1 MKRSENGIVTPFEK
15 FAWDSDKAKLAIR
28 LSLKVTENP
37 LLLYIEFG
45 KNSECFCLGEEKA
58 VRQIAEKP
66 DHMTKHKSSV
76 LMLSEERPLGSLL
89 MDSYAF
95 ILGSLPKVTNIFRSM
110 LHSIDSGNSEKASD
124 YKMLEKFWHEGNT
137 FQRIVIN
144 NLFCK
149 FYRVKHLAANGT
161 VGIFAYSAER
171 RQQMYSELEQ
181 GMENEF
187 EFLKHNPTT
196 LSDLKQLH
204 YYKKTDPA
212 KKTFCSD
219 LIKFYVQYISYL
231 SERSLYFRVCPRCGS
246 PFFADTS
253 RRRYHNECAKLQ
265 DKDNKLRSQHELE
278 QDTFYKL
285 CQQERYCYN
294 NFRRGKL
301 FEKASTKLQGEY
313 LALFEKFKS
322 ELAGHNK
329 KLKTKDS
336 PARRQSMN
344 KWIEKISDERKT
356 LESKF

>member
-45 KNSECFCLGEEKA
+45 KNSERFCFGEEKA
-58 VRQIAEKP
+58 VRQIADDP
-66 DHMTKHKSSV
+66 DCISKHKGAV
-76 LMLSEERPLGSLL
+76 LMMSGERPLGSLL
-89 MDSYAF
+89 MDSYTF
-95 ILGSLPKVTNIFRSM
+95 ITDNLSKVTNIFRSM

-124 YKMLEKFWHEGNT
+124 YKMLEKLWHDGNS

-144 NLFCK
+144 YFFCK
-149 FYRVKHLAANGT
+149 FYRVKHLAASGT
-161 VGIFAYSAER
+161 TGIFAYPTER
-171 RQQMYSELEQ
+171 RQEMYSELEQ
-181 GMENEF
+181 GMGNEF

-204 YYKKTDPA
+204 YYKKTDPTP
-212 KKTFCSD
+212 KLFCSD
-219 LIKFYVQYISYL
+219 LAEFYVQYISSL

-253 RRRYHNECAKLQ
+253 RRRYHNECARLQ
-265 DKDNKLRSQHELE
+265 DKDNKLRSQHDLE

-285 CQQERYCYN
+285 CQQERYSYN

-301 FEKASTKLQGEY
+301 FDKASTKLQGEY
-313 LALFEKFKS
+313 LVLFEKFKS

>member
-1 MKRSENGIVTPFEK
+1 MKRTENRIVTPFEK
-15 FAWDSDKAKLAIR
+15 FAWDSSKSKLAIK
-28 LSLKVTENP
+28 LSRKAIENP

-45 KNSECFCLGEEKA
+45 KNSERFCFGEEKA
-58 VRQIAEKP
+58 VRQSADDPVYIS
-66 DHMTKHKSSV
+66 KHKGDV
-76 LMLSEERPLGSLL
+76 LMMSEERPLGSLL
-89 MDSYAF
+89 MDSYTF
-95 ILGSLPKVTNIFRSM
+95 ITDNLSKVTNIFRSM
-110 LHSIDSGNSEKASD
+110 LHSIDSGNSGKASD
-124 YKMLEKFWHEGNT
+124 YNMLEKLWQEGT
-137 FQRIVIN
+137 PFQRIVIN
-144 NLFCK
+144 YFFCK
-149 FYRVKHLAANGT
+149 FYRVKHMAACGT
-161 VGIFAYSAER
+161 TGIFAYSAER

-204 YYKKTDPA
+204 YYKKTDPT
-212 KKTFCSD
+212 KKIFCSD
-219 LIKFYVQYISYL
+219 LAEFYVQYISYL

-253 RRRYHNECAKLQ
+253 RRRYHNECARLQ
-265 DKDNKLRSQHELE
+265 DKDNKLRSQHDLE

-285 CQQERYCYN
+285 CQQERYSYN

-322 ELAGHNK
+322 ELVEHNK

>member
-1 MKRSENGIVTPFEK
+1 MKRSESRIVTPFEK
-15 FAWDSDKAKLAIR
+15 FAWDNSKGKLAIK
-28 LSLKVTENP
+28 LSPKAIENP
-37 LLLYIEFG
+37 LLFYIEFG
-45 KNSECFCLGEEKA
+45 KNSERFCLGEEKA
-58 VRQIAEKP
+58 VRQIA
-66 DHMTKHKSSV
+66 DDLDCLSSHKGSV
-76 LMLSEERPLGSLL
+76 LMISEERPIGSLL
-89 MDSYAF
+89 MDSYTF
-95 ILGSLPKVTNIFRSM
+95 IIDNLSKVKNIFHSM
-110 LHSIDSGNSEKASD
+110 LHSIDGGNSEKASD
-124 YKMLEKFWHEGNT
+124 YKMLEKLWHEGNP

-144 NLFCK
+144 YFFCK
-149 FYRVKHLAANGT
+149 FYRVKHLAASGT
-161 VGIFAYSAER
+161 TGIFAYPTER

-196 LSDLKQLH
+196 ISDLKHLN
-204 YYKKTDPA
+204 YYKKTDSTP
-212 KKTFCSD
+212 KIFCSD
-219 LIKFYVQYISYL
+219 LAEFYVQYISYL

-246 PFFADTS
+246 PFFAGTS

-301 FEKASTKLQGEY
+301 FEKASIKLQGEY
-313 LALFEKFKS
+313 LELFEKFKS

>member
-1 MKRSENGIVTPFEK
+1 MKRTENGKVTPFEK
-15 FAWDSDKAKLAIR
+15 FAWDSSKSKLAIK
-28 LSLKVTENP
+28 LSPKAIENP

-58 VRQIAEKP
+58 VRQITDDP
-66 DHMTKHKSSV
+66 FCISNHKGAV
-76 LMLSEERPLGSLL
+76 LMLSEERPFGSLL

-95 ILGSLPKVTNIFRSM
+95 ISDSLPSVTNIFRSM

-124 YKMLEKFWHEGNT
+124 YKMLEKLWLEGNT

-144 NLFCK
+144 YLFCK
-149 FYRVKHLAANGT
+149 FYRVKHLAASGT
-161 VGIFAYSAER
+161 TGIFAYPTER

-181 GMENEF
+181 GMDEEF
-187 EFLKHNPTT
+187 KLLANNLTT
-196 LSDLKQLH
+196 LSDLKHLH
-204 YYKKTDPA
+204 YYKKTDPTP
-212 KKTFCSD
+212 KLFCSD
-219 LIKFYVQYISYL
+219 LAELYVGYISYL

-253 RRRYHNECAKLQ
+253 RRRYHTECARLQ

>member
-1 MKRSENGIVTPFEK
+1 MKRTENGTVTPFEK
-15 FAWDSDKAKLAIR
+15 FAWDSSKSKLAIK
-28 LSLKVTENP
+28 LSPKAIENP

-45 KNSECFCLGEEKA
+45 KDSERFCLGEEQA
-58 VRQIAEKP
+58 VRQIADDP
-66 DHMTKHKSSV
+66 VCISKHKGAV
-76 LMLSEERPLGSLL
+76 LMMSGERPLGSLL
-89 MDSYAF
+89 MDSYTF
-95 ILGSLPKVTNIFRSM
+95 ISDSLPKVTNIFRSM

-124 YKMLEKFWHEGNT
+124 YKMLEKLWREGNN

-144 NLFCK
+144 YLFCK

-161 VGIFAYSAER
+161 TGIFAYSAER

-187 EFLKHNPTT
+187 ALLKRNPTT
-196 LSDLKQLH
+196 LSDLKHLH
-204 YYKKTDPA
+204 YYKKTAPA
-212 KKTFCSD
+212 PKLFCSA
-219 LIKFYVQYISYL
+219 IAEFYVQYISSL

-253 RRRYHNECAKLQ
+253 RRRYHNECARLQ

-344 KWIEKISDERKT
+344 KRIEKISDERKT